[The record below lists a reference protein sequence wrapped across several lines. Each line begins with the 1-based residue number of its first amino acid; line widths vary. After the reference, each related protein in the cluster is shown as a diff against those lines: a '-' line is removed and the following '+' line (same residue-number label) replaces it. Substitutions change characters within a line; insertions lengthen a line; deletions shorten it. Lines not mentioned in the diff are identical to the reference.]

1 MFGSLPLSGRLPT
14 LIASRYLTPLRE
26 GGSLPAVVETEAHG
40 LFVLKFRGAGQRE
53 RALVAEI
60 IVGRL
65 GQALGLPV
73 PELALIELGENFG
86 RSEPDPEIQDLL
98 RASHGINVGLRY
110 LEGAFNYDPVAFEPL
125 VEPALAADTV
135 WLDAFVTNIDRTPR
149 NPNIM
154 IWERRPWLIDHG
166 AALYFHHHWATA
178 DEAKA
183 RQAFAPI
190 GDHVLLARAGDLQAA
205 DQRLVGQIDEPLL
218 RGILGEIPDTLLAPD
233 ETSLSAALAAAEAS
247 RAAYLRYFLA
257 RIQGPRAFVDEA
269 LRQQA
274 LLREQQPRALERR
287 R

>member
-1 MFGSLPLSGRLPT
+1 MFGSHPVSGRIPT
-14 LIASRYLTPLRE
+14 LVAARYLTPLRE

-73 PELALIELGENFG
+73 PELALIQLGENFG
-86 RSEPDPEIQDLL
+86 RSEPDPEIHDLL
-98 RASHGINVGLRY
+98 RASHGLNVGLRY

-125 VEPALAADTV
+125 VEPAFAAETV
-135 WLDAFVTNIDRTPR
+135 WLDAFVTNIDRSPR

-166 AALYFHHHWATA
+166 AALYFHHNWANV

-190 GDHVLLARAGDLQAA
+190 FDHVLLARAGDLQAA
-205 DQRLVGQIDEPLL
+205 DLRLADRVDEALL
-218 RGILGEIPDTLLAPD
+218 RRILSEVPDKLLVP
-233 ETSLSAALAAAEAS
+233 EPSNALRSAAEAI
-247 RAAYLRYFLA
+247 RGDYLRYFLQ

-269 LRQQA
+269 MRQQA
-274 LLREQQPRALERR
+274 LLREQRPRVLERR